1 LVIDKL
7 CDANA
12 CVLPA
17 WSRGIDNAL
26 PLVTSQLPF
35 FVKPTLLS
43 THGVSSLYRCISVR
57 QVLVVVWEAQVNAA
71 VQCRVQPAAGHGLF
85 LGEEIK
91 ALGAICLRVT
101 KQRVLKSAEGVVR
114 HWHWDGNRSEEHT
127 SELQSRID
135 LVCRLLLAKKKWH

>member
-1 LVIDKL
+1 
-7 CDANA
+7 
-12 CVLPA
+12 
-17 WSRGIDNAL
+17 AL

-71 VQCRVQPAAGHGLF
+71 VQCRVQPASGHGLF

-114 HWHWDGNRSEEHT
+114 HWLWLGNVAADHGDFGCVLDATLCSPILCAARGA
-127 SELQSRID
+127 
-135 LVCRLLLAKKKWH
+135 VGAYA